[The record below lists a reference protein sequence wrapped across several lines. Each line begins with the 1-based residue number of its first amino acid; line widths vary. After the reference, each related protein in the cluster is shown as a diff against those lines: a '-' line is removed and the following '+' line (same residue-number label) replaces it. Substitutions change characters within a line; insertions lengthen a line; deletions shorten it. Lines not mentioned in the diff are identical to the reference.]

1 MHKTAER
8 FQGSADRY
16 AGFRP
21 DYPERLL
28 NALSRTIIEEPPA
41 AGGVVVDV
49 GSRTEIFTRQL
60 RTLLPADMPI
70 VGVEPASDMRGKAED
85 LAVGASGITYL
96 DGLAETLPIQ
106 TGSARAVV
114 AATAAHWF
122 DRAVFYEE
130 AHRVL
135 MPSGV
140 LAIIEYVRD
149 DERSP
154 AAAAVVGFL
163 AQHGGPRAYARP
175 DYDAE
180 LRHAAGFRTF
190 AHMIERVTLQLAPE
204 AFLGLALSSSHARA
218 AIDTLGE
225 KTAEIMLLQRVGQ
238 LISEDGRIPYGYL
251 FQMFTVRRD

>member
-28 NALSRTIIEEPPA
+28 RALSRTIIEEPPA

-49 GSRTEIFTRQL
+49 GSGTGIFTRQL
-60 RTLLPADMPI
+60 RTLLPGGTPI
-70 VGVEPASDMRGKAED
+70 VGVEPASDMRHKAED
-85 LAVGASGITYL
+85 SADVSSGITYL
-96 DGLAETLPIQ
+96 DGLAEKLPVE
-106 TGSARAVV
+106 TESARAVV

-122 DRAVFYEE
+122 DRAAFYNE

-154 AAAAVVGFL
+154 AAAAVVKFL
-163 AQHGGPRAYARP
+163 AQHGGPRAYVRP

-180 LRHAAGFRTF
+180 LRQAAGFGAF
-190 AHMIERVTLQLAPE
+190 AHVIERVTLQLTPE
-204 AFLGLALSSSHARA
+204 VFLGLALSSSHARA
-218 AIDTLGE
+218 AIDRLGE
-225 KTAEIMLLQRVGQ
+225 KTAEAMLLQRVDQ
-238 LISEDGRIPYGYL
+238 LISDEGYIPYGYI
-251 FQMFTVRRD
+251 FQMFIVRRD